1 MEYTLPE
8 RTKEEKA
15 LENLGVDCIAF
26 LEETKKALKALE
38 EAKQLQSR
46 LSIEDKRL
54 EKLLAAEERSVSEE
68 IVSIVKTRKEAI
80 MSSYDKEISIGQ
92 DKLRKL
98 RAKKERAKSIGIS
111 ERIKEETEELDSEKS
126 VLTTKLTTL
135 YKQNGVPSICNSRLF
150 YSLFMPRTFVEFVIA
165 MLVVVALFFLMP
177 YGIYYFI
184 PVKKDIILTSICFGV
199 TLVFGGIY
207 LYLTVRLKQKYL
219 TVLLQGVAIR
229 GLIRSNRKK
238 VRVIVATIKKDQDDA
253 NYNLDSYNYDI
264 AKLEAEL
271 EEVATRKQ
279 DALSTFEAVTTRV
292 IRDEITES
300 YRARIDE
307 IKTLASN
314 NKTQLKEAENDVKN
328 LSIYIA
334 DHYEGYL
341 GKDFLQKERIDT
353 LLQILQKEEVGSL
366 TEAITFY
373 RNSKI

>member
-199 TLVFGGIY
+199 TLIFGGIY

>member
-1 MEYTLPE
+1 MEYILPE

-15 LENLGVDCIAF
+15 LENLGVDSIAF

-126 VLTTKLTTL
+126 ALTTKLTTL

-341 GKDFLQKERIDT
+341 GKDFLQKERIDA